1 MSGIPSKL
9 YKSLREVLIEC
20 EQFGT
25 NRRLRTFFTN
35 DEINIWRNSLPQAE
49 TLQERVDVLISY
61 LHDKYR
67 RDGAN
72 GLALFIRVLSENFDQ
87 QDVRHDRLLS
97 LEAEVI
103 NALERREF
111 SPSKSLRSTREKKSL
126 PIDSSS
132 SGLNSNKLIGTLKK
146 DFFISY
152 NHHDMKWAEWVAWQ
166 LEDAGY
172 TTLIQA
178 WDFRPGSNFVVD
190 MQKSIAQTKRIIAIL
205 SPDYLASKFAQSEW
219 SAAFAKDP
227 TGEKGLL
234 VPVRVQECNLEGLL
248 PQIVYID
255 FVGLLADEAKNALLD
270 GVKYTRA
277 KPPTSPKS
285 PSAIGITSRV
295 VPSAAATITV

>member
-103 NALERREF
+103 NA
-111 SPSKSLRSTREKKSL
+111 
-126 PIDSSS
+126 
-132 SGLNSNKLIGTLKK
+132 
-146 DFFISY
+146 
-152 NHHDMKWAEWVAWQ
+152 
-166 LEDAGY
+166 
-172 TTLIQA
+172 
-178 WDFRPGSNFVVD
+178 
-190 MQKSIAQTKRIIAIL
+190 
-205 SPDYLASKFAQSEW
+205 
-219 SAAFAKDP
+219 
-227 TGEKGLL
+227 
-234 VPVRVQECNLEGLL
+234 
-248 PQIVYID
+248 
-255 FVGLLADEAKNALLD
+255 
-270 GVKYTRA
+270 
-277 KPPTSPKS
+277 
-285 PSAIGITSRV
+285 
-295 VPSAAATITV
+295 